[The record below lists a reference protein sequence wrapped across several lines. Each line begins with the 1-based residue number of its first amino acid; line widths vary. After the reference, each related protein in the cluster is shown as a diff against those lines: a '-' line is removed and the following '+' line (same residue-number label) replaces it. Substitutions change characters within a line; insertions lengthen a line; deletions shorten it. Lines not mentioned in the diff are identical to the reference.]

1 MVSRFISLANIVAL
15 LLLVSMMFLTVCD
28 VGLRYFWRPI
38 PGAME
43 LTEILMV
50 SIGGLSIAW
59 CTLNLGHIKVDI
71 FIRNF
76 SKKVQ
81 AKINVTNYIAT
92 GILCAFIILALI
104 KRAYQDLNLNTS
116 TYVLGIPQW
125 PFVLLLAFGYLL
137 TFLVLL
143 SHSYRSLRRS

>member
-1 MVSRFISLANIVAL
+1 MVSRLIYLANIVAL

-92 GILCAFIILALI
+92 GILCVFIILALI
-104 KRAYQDLNLNTS
+104 KRAHQDLNLNTS